1 MQEIGNNRIIKHP
14 RITLR
19 ITENALAF
27 AVIDNTVDCQ
37 VVFEPYIVKSGISM
51 AANLREAFKTSDL
64 LSHSTP
70 RAQVLLDTPV
80 LLIPLEEFEEDTCAQ
95 LYHHTFNGFGG
106 DIILSNVLANLNAVA
121 VFPINKDLKLVI
133 DDHFSD
139 VRFVSLMQPVW
150 SYLHRR
156 SFTGIRKKL
165 FGYFHGG
172 KLDICSFDKKRFRF
186 CNCFSAPHSRDAVY
200 FLLYVWQQLALD
212 PKRDELHIAGDIPD
226 REWLTEALRHYL
238 QNAYVI
244 NPTADFNR
252 APVTQIK
259 GMPLDLMTLFIKG
272 R

>member
-1 MQEIGNNRIIKHP
+1 MQETGNNRIVKQP

-19 ITENALAF
+19 ITENALSF
-27 AVIDNTVDCQ
+27 AVVDTSVDAQ
-37 VVFEPYIVKSGISM
+37 VVFEPYIIKSGISM
-51 AANLREAFKTSDL
+51 AANLREAFKTSEL
-64 LSHSTP
+64 LSYDTS

-80 LLIPLEEFEEDTCAQ
+80 LLIPLEEFDETTSAQ
-95 LYHHTFNGFGG
+95 LYHHTFHGFEG
-106 DIILSNVLANLNAVA
+106 DVILHNVLANLNAVA
-121 VFPINKDLKLVI
+121 VFSINKDLKLVI

-139 VRFVSLMQPVW
+139 VRFIALMQPVW

-156 SFTGIRKKL
+156 SFTGMRRKL
-165 FGYFHGG
+165 FGYFHNG
-172 KLDICSFDKKRFRF
+172 KLDICSFDKNRFRF
-186 CNCFSAPHSRDAVY
+186 SNSFSAPHSRDAVY
-200 FLLYVWQQLALD
+200 FLLYVWKQLALD

-259 GMPLDLMTLFIKG
+259 GMPLDIMTLFIKG